1 MKESECPPEYKNPRN
16 PYLRSLVKQGRLCPS
31 CGHSMWFR
39 VSRGSA
45 DFGWWRCDSCGR
57 LDREIAPEGMR
68 VGGTQ
73 CEEPDDDLDAD
84 IEQPDGWDDA
94 RSDNEW
100 PGVRTDA
107 GGAKVLQFRP
117 RGGRGRR

>member
-1 MKESECPPEYKNPRN
+1 MKESECSPEYKNPRN
-16 PYLRSLVKQGRLCPS
+16 PYLRSLVRQGRLCPS
-31 CGHSMWFR
+31 CGHPMWFR

-57 LDREIAPEGMR
+57 LDPEMAPEGMR

-73 CEEPDDDLDAD
+73 CEEPGDDWDADDDWTGSRILDQ
-84 IEQPDGWDDA
+84 E
-94 RSDNEW
+94 
-100 PGVRTDA
+100 DA

-117 RGGRGRR
+117 RGGRR